1 MLLEKI
7 VDKFDDKLMSIL
19 ITRNMLFRWGL
30 LNVSIVYSQVL
41 DKMLGVY
48 QNTTSVLK
56 WKAFLNKLQ
65 KLKKLIVI
73 LNILTINIIFASS
86 SFIRDN

>member
-48 QNTTSVLK
+48 QNTTSVPK
-56 WKAFLNKLQ
+56 WNAFLNKLQ
-65 KLKKLIVI
+65 KLRKLIVI

>member
-1 MLLEKI
+1 
-7 VDKFDDKLMSIL
+7 
-19 ITRNMLFRWGL
+19 MLFRWGL

-48 QNTTSVLK
+48 QNTTSLPK

-65 KLKKLIVI
+65 KLRKLIVI